1 MLEVLLVACCLG
13 VPVALGVVA
22 TFRKDKKGQEVAMSS
37 QDIQDIEERRGNSRP

>member
-22 TFRKDKKGQEVAMSS
+22 TFRKGKKGQESIVSS
-37 QDIQDIEERRGNSRP
+37 QDVQDIEERRR